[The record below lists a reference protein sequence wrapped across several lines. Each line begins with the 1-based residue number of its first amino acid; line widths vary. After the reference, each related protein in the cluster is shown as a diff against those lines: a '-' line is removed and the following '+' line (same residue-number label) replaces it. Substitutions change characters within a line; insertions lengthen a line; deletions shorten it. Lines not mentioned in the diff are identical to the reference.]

1 MMAFRSCAKCGAL
14 ASVWPDMRVAVYYA
28 PERDDPLWAAGCA
41 WLGRDPE
48 ADASLAQPDLP
59 DVEMMTSDP
68 RRYGFHATLKPPM
81 RLATDRDRFLADAR
95 ALADRLAPFPLP
107 RLAVA
112 DLSGFLALRETLH
125 CPPLHELAN
134 ACVEELDEHRAPSPP
149 DELARR
155 RRHGLSPERDAMLM
169 RWGYPD
175 VFATWRFHM
184 TLTRR
189 LLPEEA
195 AIYRPA
201 AEAYFADACA
211 LDRVVSAISVYVEA
225 EDGAP
230 FTLAERL
237 TLRG

>member
-1 MMAFRSCAKCGAL
+1 
-14 ASVWPDMRVAVYYA
+14 MRVALYYA
-28 PERDDPLWAAGCA
+28 PEADDPLWRAGCT

-48 ADASLAQPDLP
+48 RDAALAQPDLP
-59 DVEMMTSDP
+59 EIAMMTDDA

-81 RLATDRDRFLADAR
+81 RLSTDWDRFAADAQ
-95 ALADRLAPFPLP
+95 ALANRLAPFTLP
-107 RLAVA
+107 SLAVA
-112 DLSGFLALRETLH
+112 DLSGFLALRETTP
-125 CPPLHELAN
+125 CPALQSLADS
-134 ACVEELDEHRAPSPP
+134 CVEELDEHRAPPTP

-155 RRHGLSPERDAMLM
+155 RHHGLSPERDAMLT

-201 AEAYFADACA
+201 AEAYFAACCA
-211 LDRVVSAISVYVEA
+211 KPREVTSIAIFVEP
-225 EDGAP
+225 EPGAP
-230 FTLAERL
+230 FTLSERL
-237 TLRG
+237 PLRG

>member
-1 MMAFRSCAKCGAL
+1 
-14 ASVWPDMRVAVYYA
+14 MRVAVYYA
-28 PERDDPLWAAGCA
+28 PEADDPLWRTGCA

-48 ADASLAQPDLP
+48 KNAALAQPDLP
-59 DVEMMTSDP
+59 DIVMMTEDA

-81 RLATDRDRFLADAR
+81 RLVTEWDRFVADAR
-95 ALADRLAPFPLP
+95 ALAERLAPFTLP
-107 RLAVA
+107 ALAVA
-112 DLSGFLALRETLH
+112 DLSGVLALRETVPCPALH
-125 CPPLHELAN
+125 ALAD
-134 ACVEELDEHRAPSPP
+134 ACVEELDEHRAPPAP

-155 RRHGLSPERDAMLM
+155 RRHGLSAERDAMLT

-195 AIYRPA
+195 TIYRPA
-201 AEAYFADACA
+201 AEAYFAECA
-211 LDRVVSAISVYVEA
+211 ARPREVTSIAIYVQA
-225 EDGAP
+225 ESGAP

-237 TLRG
+237 PLRG

>member
-1 MMAFRSCAKCGAL
+1 
-14 ASVWPDMRVAVYYA
+14 MRVAVYYA
-28 PERDDPLWAAGCA
+28 PERDDPLWAAGCS

-48 ADASLAQPDLP
+48 TGVSLAQPDLP
-59 DVEMMTSDP
+59 DVAMMTSDA

-81 RLATDRDRFLADAR
+81 ALATDWDSFIAAAR
-95 ALADRLAPFPLP
+95 ALAGRIAPFPLP
-107 RLAVA
+107 SLAVA
-112 DLSGFLALRETLH
+112 DLSGFLAVRETEH
-125 CPPLHELAN
+125 CPALHALAD
-134 ACVEELDEHRAPSPP
+134 ACVEELDEHRAPPSP

-155 RRHGLSPERDAMLM
+155 RRHGLSPERDAMLV

-175 VFATWRFHM
+175 VFETWRFHM

-189 LLPEEA
+189 LLPQEA

-201 AEAYFADACA
+201 AEAYFADPCTKP
-211 LDRVVSAISVYVEA
+211 RVVTSLAIYLEPD
-225 EDGAP
+225 EGAD